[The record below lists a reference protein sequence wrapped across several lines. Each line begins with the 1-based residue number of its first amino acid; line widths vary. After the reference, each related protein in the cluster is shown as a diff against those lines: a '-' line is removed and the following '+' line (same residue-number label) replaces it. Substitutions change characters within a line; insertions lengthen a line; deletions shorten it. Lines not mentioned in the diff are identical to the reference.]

1 MYKKLVALLCTEPT
15 CPLLPLEVDVWN
27 CTGLSCNSDLL
38 FLTSHSQHQGHLS
51 AFRLVLQ
58 VAGGPDLGL
67 DILQVGEGLV
77 ENLQLPLGGGG

>member
-1 MYKKLVALLCTEPT
+1 MELHGSHVTQICFSSLII
-15 CPLLPLEVDVWN
+15 
-27 CTGLSCNSDLL
+27 
-38 FLTSHSQHQGHLS
+38 HSQDHLS

-67 DILQVGEGLV
+67 YILQVGQGLI